1 MFSGLVDLDE
11 YTIVDL
17 QKPKELQDFPGF
29 GSNLVDTA
37 RREGLGEL
45 LRIASHEVI
54 RTL

>member
-37 RREGLGEL
+37 HREGLGEL